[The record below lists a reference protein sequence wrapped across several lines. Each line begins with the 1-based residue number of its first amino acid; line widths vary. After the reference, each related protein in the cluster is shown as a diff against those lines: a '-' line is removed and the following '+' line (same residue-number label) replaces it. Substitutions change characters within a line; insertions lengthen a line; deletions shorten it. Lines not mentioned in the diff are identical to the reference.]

1 MRCPVP
7 CIECGEMC
15 ELSDMHF
22 RTGLCS
28 CVLQDPDFHDCTH
41 GVCDDCFYNDEDED

>member
-1 MRCPVP
+1 
-7 CIECGEMC
+7 MC

-22 RTGLCS
+22 RTGFCS